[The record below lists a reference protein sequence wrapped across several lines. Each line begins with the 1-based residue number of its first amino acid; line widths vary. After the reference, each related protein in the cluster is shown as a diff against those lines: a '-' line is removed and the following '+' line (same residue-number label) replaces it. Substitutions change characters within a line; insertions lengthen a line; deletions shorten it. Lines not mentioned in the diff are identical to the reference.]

1 MSALIQVLQKEGLAG
16 ILDTSKPSLALA
28 LAAIAFNPT
37 AWNIV
42 ARNGKPDFCYS
53 FYVLPGD

>member
-42 ARNGKPDFCYS
+42 ARNGE
-53 FYVLPGD
+53 